1 MLSISTFTSIP
12 TFPSVHSKH
21 ICNKYSF
28 LSSYNN
34 ISCDYNGKRCKRK
47 SSLPLKDL
55 INHPFLDKRF
65 IPSHGPFSAYK
76 TNALKL
82 DILPTHTGIPVLSY
96 DPYGH

>member
-47 SSLPLKDL
+47 VVFAFEGF
-55 INHPFLDKRF
+55 HFPFLDKRL
-65 IPSHGPFSAYK
+65 IPSHGPFSAYRIK
-76 TNALKL
+76 ALKL
-82 DILPTHTGIPVLSY
+82 DTLPNYTGILFLCY
-96 DPYGH
+96 DPYGY